1 MKKGK
6 QLLLGLLLFIL
17 PLVLIACSQTSQKT
31 YTNGRDEVIIA
42 YKGDTVETVT
52 LKSIRTY
59 EELGVTSK
67 KDAQRVMDNIEA
79 LFKEYDLEF
88 QLKTEVTDKD
98 TAYILTIDA
107 DEMNSSEFKKM
118 YLLPGVDDFTSLK
131 EVEETLKQG
140 GYEEKK

>member
-6 QLLLGLLLFIL
+6 QLLLGLLLLIL

-42 YKGDTVETVT
+42 SKGDTVETVT

-67 KDAQRVMDNIEA
+67 K
-79 LFKEYDLEF
+79 
-88 QLKTEVTDKD
+88 
-98 TAYILTIDA
+98 
-107 DEMNSSEFKKM
+107 KM
-118 YLLPGVDDFTSLK
+118 LNA
-131 EVEETLKQG
+131 
-140 GYEEKK
+140 

>member
-6 QLLLGLLLFIL
+6 QLLFGLLLFIL

-31 YTNGRDEVIIA
+31 YTHGSDEVVIA
-42 YKGDTVETVT
+42 YKGDTVETIT
-52 LKSIRTY
+52 LKSTRTY
-59 EELGVTSK
+59 EQLGVTSK
-67 KDAQRVMDNIEA
+67 KDAQRVIDNLEE

>member
-67 KDAQRVMDNIEA
+67 KDAQRVIDNLEE
-79 LFKEYDLEF
+79 LFKEYELEL
-88 QLKTEVTDKD
+88 QLETEVTEKD
-98 TAYILTIDA
+98 ASYTLTIDA
-107 DEMNSSEFKKM
+107 DKMNSTEFKKM

-131 EVEETLKQG
+131 EVEENFKKA